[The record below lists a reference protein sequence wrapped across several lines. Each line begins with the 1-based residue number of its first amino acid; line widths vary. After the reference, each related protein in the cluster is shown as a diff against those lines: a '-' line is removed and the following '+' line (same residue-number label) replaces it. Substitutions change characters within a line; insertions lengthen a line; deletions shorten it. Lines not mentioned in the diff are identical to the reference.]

1 LSGPAGAVTLD
12 QLIALS
18 DEMAALVR
26 AGVPLDRGLVA
37 TGRDMKGR
45 VGRLA
50 GRLGGRLELGQGL
63 AEALEADGA
72 VLPTFYRAVVEAGLR
87 SGRLSKALEGLADY
101 ARGFADTRRA
111 IGLAL
116 LYPMLVLLLAW
127 GLFVMF
133 ALWVAPRLDATFAL
147 FRLPGQSTLGVL
159 RWFSAHPA
167 YWAPILPAILVVLAL
182 SWIASSR
189 ASALRPGRMAG
200 LIRLVP
206 GMGSILSMAQTAD
219 FAELLALM
227 VDHDVPLDEAV
238 GLAADATGSPKV
250 RAAAVGTVEALRRG
264 DPVDEASGGLPPMLA
279 WVIATAG
286 ARGPLVPA
294 LRHAAAT
301 YRSRAARRA
310 ETLQSVLPSML
321 LIAVG
326 LVAGFVYITVV
337 FSPVVALWRELAM
350 PGSD

>member
-37 TGRDMKGR
+37 TGRDLKGR

-50 GRLGGRLELGQGL
+50 GRLGGRLERGQGL

-72 VLPTFYRAVVEAGLR
+72 ALPPFYRAVVEAGLR

-147 FRLPGQSTLGVL
+147 FRLPGQVTLRAL
-159 RWFSAHPA
+159 RPLTAHPE
-167 YWAPILPAILVVLAL
+167 YWVPILPVALVVFGLAWL
-182 SWIASSR
+182 ASGR

-200 LIRLVP
+200 LLRLVP
-206 GMGSILSMAQTAD
+206 GMGSILRLAQTAD

-227 VDHDVPLDEAV
+227 VDHGVPLDEAI
-238 GLAADATGSPKV
+238 GLAAEATGSPKV
-250 RAAAVGTVEALRRG
+250 RAAASGTIEALRRG
-264 DPVDEASGGLPPMLA
+264 DPVDEALGGLPPMLA

-286 ARGPLVPA
+286 AGGPLVPA

-310 ETLQSVLPSML
+310 ETLQAVLPSVL
-321 LIAVG
+321 LACVG
-326 LVAGFVYITVV
+326 LVAGFVYMLVV
-337 FSPVVALWRELAM
+337 FSPVITLWRELAI